1 MTRAGLAIALGL
13 ELGLGA
19 GLALGGGGCT
29 SMAPAYQR
37 PAAPVPASL
46 PGGSA
51 TGTAT
56 AAALPWRAFVREPRL
71 QRILDQA
78 LAQSRDLRK
87 AVLQIE
93 TARAQ
98 YRIQRAQQLPS
109 VDAIAQ
115 VAGSRSIVG
124 PGNATA
130 TGALYS
136 AQVGLSAWEI
146 DVFGRLRSLSD
157 ARLQAYLST
166 VEAARAAR
174 ISLIAEAA
182 SAYLTL
188 AADRSRLA
196 IAQRTMQVTQQT
208 MDLTEQL
215 VTGGAAGRG
224 DYWQAATVYQQ
235 ARADVALLTAAIAQ
249 DRNALELL
257 AGGPLDDTLLP
268 DALPA
273 QLDWFADVPVGL
285 SSAVLLDRPDVLAAE
300 HDLIAANANIGAA
313 RAQFFPS
320 LTLTASGGLASAALT
335 ALFTGPA
342 AVWTLV
348 PTLAVPLFR
357 GGANQANLELAE
369 AQKKQL
375 IASYEL
381 AIQTAFREVADALAT
396 RGTIDEQLAAQV
408 ALVDAATK
416 GYEVAQARYK
426 AGVDTFL
433 TTLVSQRALYAAQ
446 NSLVATQLAALGNR
460 VSLYRVLGGGLH

>member
-1 MTRAGLAIALGL
+1 MRRTGLALVGLALI
-13 ELGLGA
+13 GLGA
-19 GLALGGGGCT
+19 GSCS

-37 PAAPVPASL
+37 PAAPVPANL
-46 PGGSA
+46 PGGA
-51 TGTAT
+51 GTAS

-71 QRILDQA
+71 QHILEQA
-78 LAQSRDLRK
+78 LAQSRDLRR
-87 AVLQIE
+87 AVLNIE

-98 YRIQRAQQLPS
+98 YRIQRAQALPS
-109 VDAIAQ
+109 IDAVAQ
-115 VAGSRSIVG
+115 VAASRSIAG
-124 PGNATA
+124 SATS
-130 TGALYS
+130 TSALYS
-136 AQVGLSAWEI
+136 AQVGLAAWEI

-174 ISLIAEAA
+174 ISLIAETA

-196 IAQRTMQVTQQT
+196 IAQRTMEVTQQT
-208 MDLTEQL
+208 MNLTEQL

-235 ARADVALLTAAIAQ
+235 ARADVALLSAAIAQ

-257 AGGPLDDTLLP
+257 AGGHLDDALLP

-300 HDLIAANANIGAA
+300 HELIAANANIGAA

-342 AVWTLV
+342 AVWTVV

-357 GGANQANLELAE
+357 GGANQANLELAK
-369 AQKKQL
+369 AQNKQL

-433 TTLVSQRALYAAQ
+433 TTLVSQRALYGAQ

-460 VSLYRVLGGGLH
+460 VILYRVLGGGLQ